1 MLSKKLS
8 IEDIADKL
16 AGQRVLMRVDF
27 NVPIKNG
34 VVKDTTK
41 LTSTIPTI
49 NYALE
54 RGARSIVLMSHLGR
68 PNGKPEAKSTLKP
81 VAEKLGE
88 LIGRPIL
95 FLNDCV
101 GEETVKTCQNL
112 QDGQI
117 VLLENLRFHLEEEV
131 SVTEDNGQ
139 KLKANEESVNNF
151 RADLTKLGD
160 IFINDAFGTAHR
172 AHSSMV
178 GINHNIRASGLLMK
192 KEITYFAK
200 ALETPQTPFLVI
212 MGGAKVKDK
221 IKLIMNMLEKV
232 TDMIIAGGLSF
243 TFLNYLKGMKIGKS
257 IFDKEGVKLV
267 DDIMKKVKLV

>member
-8 IEDIADKL
+8 IEDVADKI

-27 NVPIKNG
+27 NVPIKNA

-49 NYALE
+49 NYALAK
-54 RGARSIVLMSHLGR
+54 GARSIVLMSHLGR
-68 PNGKPEAKSTLKP
+68 PNGKPESKSTLKP

-88 LIGRPIL
+88 LMGRQIL

-112 QDGQI
+112 QDGQV

-131 SVTEDNGQ
+131 SVTEDSGE
-139 KLKANEESVNNF
+139 KVKASEENVNKF

-160 IFINDAFGTAHR
+160 IYINDAFGTAHR

-178 GINHNIRASGLLMK
+178 GVNHSIRASGLLMK
-192 KEITYFAK
+192 KEIDYFAR
-200 ALETPQTPFLVI
+200 ALETPQKPFLVI

-232 TDMIIAGGLSF
+232 TDMIIGGGLSF
-243 TFLNYLKGMKIGKS
+243 TFLNYLKQMKIGKS

-267 DDIMKKVKLV
+267 DDIMKKVK

>member
-8 IEDIADKL
+8 IEDVADKI

-41 LTSTIPTI
+41 ITSTIPTI
-49 NYALE
+49 NYALAK
-54 RGARSIVLMSHLGR
+54 GARSIVLMSHLGR

-88 LIGRPIL
+88 LMGRQIL

-112 QDGQI
+112 QDGQV

-131 SVTEDNGQ
+131 SVTEDSGE
-139 KLKANEESVNNF
+139 KVKASEENVNKF

-160 IFINDAFGTAHR
+160 IYINDAFGTAHR

-178 GINHNIRASGLLMK
+178 GVNHSIRASGLLMK
-192 KEITYFAK
+192 KEIDYFAR
-200 ALETPQTPFLVI
+200 ALETPQKPFLVI

-232 TDMIIAGGLSF
+232 TDMIIGGGLSF
-243 TFLNYLKGMKIGKS
+243 TFLNYLKQMKIGKS

-267 DDIMKKVKLV
+267 DDIMKKVK